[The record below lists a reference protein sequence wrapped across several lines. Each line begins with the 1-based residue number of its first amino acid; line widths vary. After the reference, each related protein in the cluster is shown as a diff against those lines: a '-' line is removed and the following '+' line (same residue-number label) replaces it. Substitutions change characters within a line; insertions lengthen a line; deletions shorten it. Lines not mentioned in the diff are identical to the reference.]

1 VGVDGERQ
9 RSDLDWRPIARR
21 CLDPATVESLLALPP
36 AEAARAFVE
45 AWCDLEAGLKARGL
59 GLARAS
65 DGRSRAMERRLRR
78 WRLALPAGYAGAVAL
93 LDPG

>member
-1 VGVDGERQ
+1 LSAVEGQLPKIGEGAGEFFANVGI
-9 RSDLDWRPIARR
+9 L
-21 CLDPATVESLLALPP
+21 
-36 AEAARAFVE
+36 F
-45 AWCDLEAGLKARGL
+45 DLEAGLKARGL
-59 GLARAS
+59 GLARAN